1 MQQIEIKKDRF
12 LTTSL
17 IEMQR
22 NLVSGEMQ
30 WKLVASRMEDIDDK
44 SLTRLALIKM
54 GLFPPTK
61 MSSFPPWPSQSRP
74 IINHWHNLIR
84 QHRYHQR
91 SKQRCVTDARY
102 CPQGWAVLYQEEVC
116 QGLSQLPPQLQEEEE
131 LEEEDQELQLVLIAN
146 AKIIRLSQFLLLNLT
161 PQ

>member
-1 MQQIEIKKDRF
+1 MCY
-12 LTTSL
+12 TTD
-17 IEMQR
+17 
-22 NLVSGEMQ
+22 VS
-30 WKLVASRMEDIDDK
+30 
-44 SLTRLALIKM
+44 
-54 GLFPPTK
+54 
-61 MSSFPPWPSQSRP
+61 
-74 IINHWHNLIR
+74 
-84 QHRYHQR
+84 
-91 SKQRCVTDARY
+91 Y